1 VSKILSQEEID
12 ALLASTVTGSS
23 TQESSG
29 GGSTSSGVVVYNF
42 RRPDRVSKDQL
53 RSLHFLHDR
62 FALNVSTSLSA
73 FLRAMTEVSIVSVE
87 QFAYSEFLMSLPDPT
102 AFYAVGLHP
111 LDGIGALELNPALA
125 FSMVDRLL
133 GGTGTTPAP
142 NRALT
147 EIEQNVVDSVIKLL
161 LENLSETWK
170 PIMDVQFRIQG
181 RETRPQML
189 QVTGPNEI
197 VILLV
202 FDLRIGETRGM
213 LNLCIPAT
221 SVEAVGEKFAQGWH
235 RTRRQPT
242 PDEEAWLHTNLGR
255 LRIPVTALLETTLS
269 AREVLALRRGD
280 VIALGHSASNP
291 IDVHV
296 GDVPRF
302 EARLG
307 RSGNDVHVVVESISG
322 EPVGQVLGQVE
333 GKVA

>member
-12 ALLASTVTGSS
+12 ALLASATSGSS
-23 TQESSG
+23 AQEAQVG
-29 GGSTSSGVVVYNF
+29 GTSSGVVVYNF
-42 RRPDRVSKDQL
+42 RRPDRISKDQL

-102 AFYAVGLHP
+102 AFYAIGMHP
-111 LDGIGALELNPALA
+111 LDGLGALELNPAIA

-133 GGTGTTPAP
+133 GGTGTTPPP

-147 EIEQNVVDSVIKLL
+147 EIEQNVVDTVIKLM

-170 PIMDVQFRIQG
+170 PITDVQFRIQG

-189 QVTGPNEI
+189 QVTGPNEV

-202 FDLRIGETRGM
+202 FDIRIGETRGM
-213 LNLCIPAT
+213 LNVCIPA
-221 SVEAVGEKFAQGWH
+221 SAIEAVGEKFAQGWH

-242 PDEEAWLHTNLGR
+242 PEEEKWLYVNLGR
-255 LRIPVTALLETTLS
+255 LPIPVTALLETTLT
-269 AREVLALRRGD
+269 AREVLALRKGD
-280 VIALGHSASNP
+280 VIALGHSASQP
-291 IDVHV
+291 INVHV

-302 EARLG
+302 EGRLT
-307 RSGNDVHVVVESISG
+307 RSANDVKVIVESMTG
-322 EPVGQVLGQVE
+322 EPVGVVE

>member
-1 VSKILSQEEID
+1 VSKILSQDEID
-12 ALLASTVTGSS
+12 ALLASAAHGRVQPDDGVALGTTATGA
-23 TQESSG
+23 
-29 GGSTSSGVVVYNF
+29 VVVYNF
-42 RRPDRVSKDQL
+42 RRPDRVSKEQL

-125 FSMVDRLL
+125 FTMVDRLL

-170 PIMDVQFRIQG
+170 AITDVQFRIHG

-189 QVTGPNEI
+189 QVTGPNEV

-202 FDLRIGETRGM
+202 FDIRIGETRGM
-213 LNLCIPAT
+213 LNLCIPANAI
-221 SVEAVGEKFAQGWH
+221 EAIGDNFAQGWH
-235 RTRRQPT
+235 RTRRQLT
-242 PDEEAWLHTNLGR
+242 PQEEGWLCTNLAR
-255 LRIPVTALLETTLS
+255 VPLPVTALLETTLS
-269 AREVLALRRGD
+269 ARELLALRPGD
-280 VIALGHSASNP
+280 VIVLGHAAGAP
-291 IDVHV
+291 IDVNV
-296 GDVPRF
+296 AAVPRF
-302 EARLG
+302 EAQLTETGNGIAATVKRLTG
-307 RSGNDVHVVVESISG
+307 DALDGIG
-322 EPVGQVLGQVE
+322 E
-333 GKVA
+333 AAA

>member
-12 ALLASTVTGSS
+12 ALLASAGSDS
-23 TQESSG
+23 TEEAAATG
-29 GGSTSSGVVVYNF
+29 GGVSSGVVVYNF
-42 RRPDRVSKDQL
+42 RRPDRISKEQL

-73 FLRAMTEVSIVSVE
+73 FMRAMTEVSIVSVE

-102 AFYAVGLHP
+102 AFYAIGMHP
-111 LDGIGALELNPALA
+111 LEGVGALELNPAVA
-125 FSMVDRLL
+125 FAMVDRLL
-133 GGTGTTPAP
+133 GGTGQTAAP

-147 EIEQNVVDSVIKLL
+147 EIEQNVVDSVIKVM

-170 PIMDVQFRIQG
+170 PITEVQFRTTG

-202 FDLRIGETRGM
+202 FDIRIGDIRGM

-221 SVEAVGEKFAQGWH
+221 SIEVVAEKFAQGWH
-235 RTRRQPT
+235 RTRRQPS
-242 PDEEAWLHTNLGR
+242 PEEARWLHQSLGR
-255 LRIPVTALLETTLS
+255 VPMPVTALLETSLT
-269 AREVLALRRGD
+269 ARELLALQRGD
-280 VIALGHSASNP
+280 VITLGHSASQP
-291 IDVHV
+291 LDVHV
-296 GDVPRF
+296 GTVPRY
-302 EARLG
+302 EARLV
-307 RSGNDVHVVVESISG
+307 RHANDVGVLVESLAG
-322 EPVGQVLGQVE
+322 EHAGMPE